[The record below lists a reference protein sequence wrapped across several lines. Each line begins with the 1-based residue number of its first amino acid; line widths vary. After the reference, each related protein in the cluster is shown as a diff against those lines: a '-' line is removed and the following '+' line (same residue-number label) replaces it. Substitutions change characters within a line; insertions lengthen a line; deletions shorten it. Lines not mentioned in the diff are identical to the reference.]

1 MQRIVLLA
9 RVLDVLE
16 LLLDLDLNL
25 GRDIGVKNADTG
37 RASAL
42 LAPASPPPVLADLRA
57 PALLALVSPP
67 PVLADARAPALLA
80 LVSPPPVLAG
90 FRV

>member
-16 LLLDLDLNL
+16 LLLDLDLRCDWGL
-25 GRDIGVKNADTG
+25 GVASVDAG

-57 PALLALVSPP
+57 PALLAMASLP
-67 PVLADARAPALLA
+67 PVLADLRAPALLA
-80 LVSPPPVLAG
+80 LSLIHI
-90 FRV
+90 